1 MKKIFTIF
9 TIILLSLFLLRKSLS
24 GVTNTTNKY
33 KEEYK
38 RIYFSSLNSKN
49 INEIF
54 DGLKGTVIEVEVDTK
69 KFTKAYRLNTAMTNN
84 IEQKL
89 TEKVLEDLIS
99 TGDLE
104 LTAVYKTSG
113 FMITRID
120 LICTSEIETIIKERS
135 RG

>member
-9 TIILLSLFLLRKSLS
+9 TIILLSLFLLGKDLS
-24 GVTNTTNKY
+24 GKESTTDKY

-54 DGLKGTVIEVEVDTK
+54 DGLKGTIIEIEVKTK
-69 KFTKAYRLNTAMTNN
+69 KFTKSYRLNTSMINN

-89 TEKVLEDLIS
+89 TEKVLEDLIKDKY
-99 TGDLE
+99 TQED
-104 LTAVYKTSG
+104 
-113 FMITRID
+113 
-120 LICTSEIETIIKERS
+120 IENINFIRRFRTNRAI
-135 RG
+135 

>member
-1 MKKIFTIF
+1 MKKILTIF
-9 TIILLSLFLLRKSLS
+9 TIILLSLFLLGKSLS
-24 GVTNTTNKY
+24 GKVNTTNKY

-49 INEIF
+49 INELF
-54 DGLKGTVIEVEVDTK
+54 DGLKGTVIEVEISTK

-89 TEKVLEDLIS
+89 TEKVLEDLSS

-104 LTAVYKTSG
+104 LTAIYKTSG
-113 FMITRID
+113 FTITRID
-120 LICTSEIETIIKERS
+120 LVCTSAIENIIKERS

>member
-9 TIILLSLFLLRKSLS
+9 TIILLSLFLLGKDLS
-24 GVTNTTNKY
+24 GKESTTDKY

-54 DGLKGTVIEVEVDTK
+54 DGLKGTIIEIEVKTK
-69 KFTKAYRLNTAMTNN
+69 KFTKSYRLNTSMINN

-89 TEKVLEDLIS
+89 TEKVLEDLTS
-99 TGDLE
+99 LGDLE
-104 LTAVYKTSG
+104 LTALYKANG
-113 FMITRID
+113 FIITRID
-120 LICTSEIETIIKERS
+120 LICSKEVENIIKERS
-135 RG
+135 KG